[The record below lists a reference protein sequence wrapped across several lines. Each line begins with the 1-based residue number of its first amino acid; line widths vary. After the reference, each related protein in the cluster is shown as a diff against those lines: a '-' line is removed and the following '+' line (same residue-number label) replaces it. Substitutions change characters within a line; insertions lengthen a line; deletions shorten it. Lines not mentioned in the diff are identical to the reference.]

1 MIDLLELHKYFI
13 LKHLHEGD
21 VAVDFTMGNGHD
33 TEFLSKTVGP
43 EGFVYAFDIQEQAL
57 ASTQEHLVKV
67 GCPDNYQLI
76 LDSHSNVKKY
86 VDVPFKA
93 GMFNLGWL
101 PGGDKS
107 ITTLRET
114 TLPAIHEADG
124 ITDGGEGGL
133 TEGGDGLVSAGEP
146 AQVEHTRLEGDVHVL
161 LEVGVGV
168 QDELVVIGAARLHQ
182 MLLGGGQGL
191 LLDVEGVDE
200 ALGAHG
206 LGEEFGVVAVTHG
219 EIHRH
224 VAGL

>member
-13 LKHLHEGD
+13 LKHLKPGD

-57 ASTQEHLVKV
+57 SSTQEHLVKA

-76 LDSHSNVKKY
+76 LDSHSNLKKY

-107 ITTLRET
+107 ITTMRET
-114 TLPAIHEADG
+114 TLPAIETAISLLDSDG
-124 ITDGGEGGL
+124 VL
-133 TEGGDGLVSAGEP
+133 TVAIYPGHP
-146 AQVEHTRLEGDVHVL
+146 EGDA
-161 LEVGVGV
+161 EGK
-168 QDELVVIGAARLHQ
+168 LV
-182 MLLGGGQGL
+182 
-191 LLDVEGVDE
+191 
-200 ALGAHG
+200 
-206 LGEEFGVVAVTHG
+206 EEYLSTLSRFAICVTKIKIVNSPTAPYFFLI
-219 EIHRH
+219 ETK
-224 VAGL
+224 